1 MILIT
6 GSIVARPDT
15 FEALRKASLEH
26 VHRSRAEPGCIAHDV
41 HVDCENQ
48 LRLVFVEKWHD
59 KAAVAA
65 HFKVKG
71 SADFVRAARTL
82 AAAPPLIE
90 IFDTTKVDMA

>member
-6 GSIVARPDT
+6 GSIVARADT
-15 FEALRKASLEH
+15 FDALLKEGLAHTR
-26 VHRSRAEPGCIAHDV
+26 RSRAEPGCIAHDV
-41 HVDCENQ
+41 HVDCENP

-82 AAAPPLIE
+82 AAAPPVIE
-90 IFDTTKVDMA
+90 IFDTTKVEMA

>member
-15 FEALRKASLEH
+15 YGTLLKASLEH

-41 HVDCENQ
+41 HVDCENA
-48 LRLVFVEKWHD
+48 LRLVFVEKWRD
-59 KAAVAA
+59 KAAVDA

-71 SADFVRAARTL
+71 SNDFVSAARQL
-82 AAAPPLIE
+82 GAEPPAIE
-90 IFDTTKVDMA
+90 IFDTSPIAFG